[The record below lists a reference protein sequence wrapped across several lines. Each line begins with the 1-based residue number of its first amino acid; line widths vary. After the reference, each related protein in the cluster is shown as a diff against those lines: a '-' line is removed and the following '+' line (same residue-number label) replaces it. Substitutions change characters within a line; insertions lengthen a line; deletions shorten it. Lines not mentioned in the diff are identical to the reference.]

1 MSKAGEGKFEQQ
13 EDENVKNDDLNG
25 LGGDLLSMKQVA
37 PEKTAE
43 KVDQLKDMGDKS
55 APKITDLTDR
65 AKEAAMT
72 QSVMENLNNESAA
85 KKVAGLNNSDE
96 GKELLKNSN
105 GKNGTLGEQFKGV
118 FENLPADVQKQL
130 EAMGN

>member
-13 EDENVKNDDLNG
+13 EDENVKNGDLNG

-43 KVDQLKDMGDKS
+43 KVDQLKHMGDKS
-55 APKITDLTDR
+55 APKITDVTDG

-72 QSVMENLNNESAA
+72 QSVMENLNKSVAE
-85 KKVAGLNNSDE
+85 KVAGLNNSDE

-118 FENLPADVQKQL
+118 FKNLPADVQKQL
-130 EAMGN
+130 VAMGN